1 MDVIITED
9 SDLLAY
15 GAKRVLYKLDK
26 FGYGEEI
33 DINTIGDCTEYNF

>member
-1 MDVIITED
+1 VDVIITED

-33 DINTIGDCTEYNF
+33 EISGIADCTDYSF